1 MISNNFMLLL
11 YYITDYQNIQVFL
24 LSSYSGM
31 PRLLTARYT
40 VDVGVILHPIYPT
53 HIQYV
58 NKTFDVRTFPFYT

>member
-1 MISNNFMLLL
+1 
-11 YYITDYQNIQVFL
+11 
-24 LSSYSGM
+24 M

-58 NKTFDVRTFPFYT
+58 NKTFDAVEDSINYLKEQGYEFRTFYDFM